1 MSAGVTS
8 ITRARTAQRKVAQR
22 RSANTRYAVLLLVPV
37 ALLTVIGLG
46 AIRSASSVV
55 GIELYGD
62 GWVYFKKQALWV
74 GIGVIVAIIAA
85 RVPYRVY
92 RKAAGPL
99 LIASIVGL
107 IAVLQFGVVAGGSR
121 RWIEI
126 GSLTFQ
132 PSEFAK
138 FSVVVYLAAA
148 LERKERLLGDM
159 WHLAVPLGV
168 SGGIAVL
175 LVLLEPDLGTALV
188 IFGAAFAVA
197 AVSAA
202 RFRHLAVTA
211 LGGSAAA
218 LLLAIVSPY
227 RRERLTSFLHPF
239 ADPLGSGWQ
248 VVQSY
253 VALGTGGA
261 FGVGLGASR
270 ARWSFLP
277 NAHTDFIF
285 AIIGEETG
293 FAGGV
298 TVLAMFALIGVI
310 GYLIAIR
317 APDRFGRMLAVGIVS
332 WLSLQALVNLGG
344 VVGLL
349 PITGMPLPFMSV
361 GGSSL
366 VTAFGAVGVL
376 VNIARNGANPTT

>member
-1 MSAGVTS
+1 MTAKVTS
-8 ITRARTAQRKVAQR
+8 ITRARAAQRNVANR
-22 RSANTRYAVLLLVPV
+22 RSANVRFAVLLLVPV

-55 GIELYGD
+55 ALELYGD
-62 GWVYFKKQALWV
+62 GWAYFKKQALWV
-74 GIGVIVAIIAA
+74 GIGVVVAIIAS

-92 RKAAGPL
+92 RKAAVPL

-107 IAVLQFGVVAGGSR
+107 VAVLQIGVVAGGSR

-126 GSLTFQ
+126 GPATLQ

-138 FSVVVYLAAA
+138 FAVVAYLAAA
-148 LERKERLLGDM
+148 LERKERLLGDV

-168 SGGIAVL
+168 SAGLTGL

-202 RFRHLAVTA
+202 RFRHLGITA
-211 LGGSAAA
+211 LFGSASA
-218 LLLAIVSPY
+218 LLLAISSPY

-293 FAGGV
+293 FAGAV
-298 TVLAMFALIGVI
+298 AVLAMFALLSVV
-310 GYLIAIR
+310 GYLVAMR

-366 VTAFGAVGVL
+366 VMAFGAVGVL
-376 VNIARNGANPTT
+376 VNIARNGTNPS

>member
-1 MSAGVTS
+1 MTAGVTS
-8 ITRARTAQRKVAQR
+8 ITRARSAQRKVAHR
-22 RSANTRYAVLLLVPV
+22 NAANARYAILLLVPV

-46 AIRSASSVV
+46 AIRSASSLV
-55 GIELYGD
+55 GLEQYGD
-62 GWVYFKKQALWV
+62 GWAFFKKQAVWI
-74 GIGVIVAIIAA
+74 GIGVIVAIVAS

-92 RKAAGPL
+92 RKVAVPL

-107 IAVLQFGVVAGGSR
+107 VAVLQLGVVAGGSR

-126 GSLTFQ
+126 GPVTLQ

-138 FSVVVYLAAA
+138 FAVVAYLAAA
-148 LERKERLLGDM
+148 LERKERLLGDI
-159 WHLAVPLGV
+159 WHLVVPLIV
-168 SGGIAVL
+168 SAGMCAA

-188 IFGAAFAVA
+188 ILGAAFGVS

-202 RFRHLAVTA
+202 RARHLVFTG
-211 LGGSAAA
+211 LGGSMAA
-218 LLLAIVSPY
+218 LLLAVSSPY
-227 RRERLTSFLHPF
+227 RRERLTAFLHPF

-285 AIIGEETG
+285 AIVGEETG

-310 GYLIAIR
+310 GYLIAMR
-317 APDRFGRMLAVGIVS
+317 APDRFGRMLAVGLVS
-332 WLSLQALVNLGG
+332 WISLQALVNLGG

-366 VTAFGAVGVL
+366 VTVFGAVGVL
-376 VNIARNGANPTT
+376 VNIARNGVRPVR

>member
-1 MSAGVTS
+1 MTAKVTS
-8 ITRARTAQRKVAQR
+8 ITRARAAQRKVANR
-22 RSANTRYAVLLLVPV
+22 RSANVRFAVLLLVPV

-55 GIELYGD
+55 ALELYGD
-62 GWVYFKKQALWV
+62 GWAYFKKQALWV
-74 GIGVIVAIIAA
+74 GIGVVVAIIAS

-92 RKAAGPL
+92 RKAAVPL

-107 IAVLQFGVVAGGSR
+107 VAVLQVGVVAGGSR

-126 GSLTFQ
+126 GPATLQ

-138 FSVVVYLAAA
+138 FAVVAYLAAA
-148 LERKERLLGDM
+148 LERKERLLGDV
-159 WHLAVPLGV
+159 WHLAVPLSV
-168 SGGIAVL
+168 SAGLTGL

-202 RFRHLAVTA
+202 RFRHLGITA
-211 LGGSAAA
+211 LFGSASA
-218 LLLAIVSPY
+218 LLLAISSPY

-293 FAGGV
+293 FAGAV
-298 TVLAMFALIGVI
+298 AVLAMFALLSVV
-310 GYLIAIR
+310 GYMVAMR

-376 VNIARNGANPTT
+376 VNIARNGTNPS

>member
-1 MSAGVTS
+1 MTARVTS
-8 ITRARTAQRKVAQR
+8 ITRARAAQRRVAQR
-22 RSANTRYAVLLLVPV
+22 RSANTRYAVLLLVPI

-55 GIELYGD
+55 GIEQYND
-62 GWVYFKKQALWV
+62 GWAFFKKQAVWV
-74 GIGVIVAIIAA
+74 GLGVVAAIVASRI
-85 RVPYRVY
+85 PYRVY
-92 RKAAGPL
+92 RKAAVPL
-99 LIASIVGL
+99 LVASIVGL
-107 IAVLQFGVVAGGSR
+107 VAVLQLGVVAGGSR
-121 RWIEI
+121 RWIEM
-126 GSLTFQ
+126 GPVTLQ

-138 FSVVVYLAAA
+138 FAVVVYLAAA
-148 LERKERLLGDM
+148 FERKERSLANV
-159 WHLAVPLGV
+159 WHLVIPLGV
-168 SGGIAVL
+168 SAGICAL
-175 LVLLEPDLGTALV
+175 LVLIEPDLGTALV
-188 IFGAAFAVA
+188 ILGAAFAVA

-202 RFRHLAVTA
+202 RARHLLASATV
-211 LGGSAAA
+211 GSLAS
-218 LLLAIVSPY
+218 LLLALASPY
-227 RRERLTSFLHPF
+227 RRERITAFLHPF

-293 FAGGV
+293 FAGGI
-298 TVLAMFALIGVI
+298 TVLLMFAIVGVV
-310 GYLIAIR
+310 GYLVALR

-332 WLSLQALVNLGG
+332 WISLQALVNLGG

-366 VTAFGAVGVL
+366 ITVFGAVGVL
-376 VNIARNGANPTT
+376 LNIARSGVNPKA

>member
-1 MSAGVTS
+1 MTAKVTS
-8 ITRARTAQRKVAQR
+8 ITRARAAQRKVANR
-22 RSANTRYAVLLLVPV
+22 RSANVRFAVLLLVPV

-55 GIELYGD
+55 ALELYGD
-62 GWVYFKKQALWV
+62 GWAYFKKQALWV
-74 GIGVIVAIIAA
+74 GIGVVVAIIAS

-92 RKAAGPL
+92 RKAAVPL

-107 IAVLQFGVVAGGSR
+107 VAVLQVGVVAGGSR

-126 GSLTFQ
+126 GPATLQ

-138 FSVVVYLAAA
+138 FAVVAYLAAA
-148 LERKERLLGDM
+148 LERKERLLGDV
-159 WHLAVPLGV
+159 WHLAVPLSV
-168 SGGIAVL
+168 SAGLTGL

-202 RFRHLAVTA
+202 RFRHLGITA
-211 LGGSAAA
+211 LFGAASA
-218 LLLAIVSPY
+218 LLLAISSPY

-293 FAGGV
+293 FAGAV
-298 TVLAMFALIGVI
+298 AVLAMFALLSVV
-310 GYLIAIR
+310 GYMVAMR

-376 VNIARNGANPTT
+376 VNIARNGTNPS

>member
-1 MSAGVTS
+1 MTAGVTS
-8 ITRARTAQRKVAQR
+8 ITRARSAQRTVAHR
-22 RSANTRYAVLLLVPV
+22 RSANARYAVLLLVPV

-55 GIELYGD
+55 GIEVYGD
-62 GWVYFKKQALWV
+62 GWAYFKKQALWI
-74 GIGVIVAIIAA
+74 GIGVIVAIVAS

-92 RKAAGPL
+92 KKAAVPL
-99 LIASIVGL
+99 LVVSIVGL
-107 IAVLQFGVVAGGSR
+107 VAVLQVGVIAGGSR
-121 RWIEI
+121 RWIEL
-126 GSLTFQ
+126 GSATLQ

-138 FSVVVYLAAA
+138 FAVIAYLAAA
-148 LERKERLLGDM
+148 LERKERLLGDV

-168 SGGIAVL
+168 SAGITGL
-175 LVLLEPDLGTALV
+175 LILLEPDLGTALV

-197 AVSAA
+197 AVSTA
-202 RFRHLAVTA
+202 RLRHLAITA
-211 LGGSAAA
+211 LGGSAAG
-218 LLLAIVSPY
+218 LLLAVVSPY

-298 TVLAMFALIGVI
+298 TVLAMFALIGVV
-310 GYLIAIR
+310 GYLVARR

-376 VNIARNGANPTT
+376 VNIARNGTNPS

>member
-1 MSAGVTS
+1 MTAGVTS
-8 ITRARTAQRKVAQR
+8 ITRARSAQRTVAHR
-22 RSANTRYAVLLLVPV
+22 RSANARYAVLLLVPV

-55 GIELYGD
+55 GIEVYGD
-62 GWVYFKKQALWV
+62 GWAYFKKQALWI
-74 GIGVIVAIIAA
+74 GIGVIVAIVAS

-92 RKAAGPL
+92 KKAAVPL
-99 LIASIVGL
+99 LVVSIVGL
-107 IAVLQFGVVAGGSR
+107 VAVLQVGVIAGGSR
-121 RWIEI
+121 RWIEL
-126 GSLTFQ
+126 GSATLQ

-138 FSVVVYLAAA
+138 FAVIAYLAAA
-148 LERKERLLGDM
+148 LERKERLLGDV
-159 WHLAVPLGV
+159 WHLVVPLGV
-168 SGGIAVL
+168 SAGITGL
-175 LVLLEPDLGTALV
+175 LILLEPDLGTALV

-197 AVSAA
+197 AVSTA
-202 RFRHLAVTA
+202 RLRHLAITA
-211 LGGSAAA
+211 LGGSAAG
-218 LLLAIVSPY
+218 LLLAVVSPY

-298 TVLAMFALIGVI
+298 TVLAMFALIGVV
-310 GYLIAIR
+310 GYLVARR

-376 VNIARNGANPTT
+376 VNIARNGTNPS

>member
-1 MSAGVTS
+1 MTAGVTS
-8 ITRARTAQRKVAQR
+8 ITRARSAQRTVAHR
-22 RSANTRYAVLLLVPV
+22 RSANARYAVLLLVPV

-55 GIELYGD
+55 GIEVYGD
-62 GWVYFKKQALWV
+62 GWAYFKKQALWI
-74 GIGVIVAIIAA
+74 GIGVIVAIVAS

-92 RKAAGPL
+92 KKAAVPL
-99 LIASIVGL
+99 LVVSIVGL
-107 IAVLQFGVVAGGSR
+107 VAVLQVGVIAGGSR

-126 GSLTFQ
+126 GSATLQ

-138 FSVVVYLAAA
+138 FAVIAYLAAA
-148 LERKERLLGDM
+148 LERKERLLGDV

-168 SGGIAVL
+168 SAGITGL
-175 LVLLEPDLGTALV
+175 LILLEPDLGTALV

-197 AVSAA
+197 AVSTA
-202 RFRHLAVTA
+202 RLRHLAITA
-211 LGGSAAA
+211 LGGSAVG
-218 LLLAIVSPY
+218 LLLAVVSPY

-298 TVLAMFALIGVI
+298 TVLAMFALIGVV
-310 GYLIAIR
+310 GYLVARR

-376 VNIARNGANPTT
+376 VNIARNGTNPS